1 MGEILF
7 RNLQGKVIVGTD
19 GTTFGTLDTVTTDP
33 TAGTLDN
40 LMVLPDDQPSSSAA
54 VDTDGRLRIPI
65 STVKTVS
72 DQIVIETDEGIDPH

>member
-33 TAGTLDN
+33 TAGTLEN
-40 LMVLPDDQPSSSAA
+40 LLVHPDDQPSSSAA
-54 VDTDGRLRIPI
+54 VDTDGRLRIPTR
-65 STVKTVS
+65 TVQTVS
-72 DQIVIETDEGIDPH
+72 DQIVIETDSGADPH